1 MAEWLKALVSKTNK
15 GNTFEGSN
23 PSFSVFFFMYFDFCL
38 LYVIVFFIGEMAEWL
53 KAPVLKTDEG
63 NTSGGSNPSFSV
75 YSKSSYFFY

>member
-15 GNTFEGSN
+15 GNTFGGSN
-23 PSFSVFFFMYFDFCL
+23 PPFSVFFNFYICFL
-38 LYVIVFFIGEMAEWL
+38 FFLCYYLTVGEMAEWL

-75 YSKSSYFFY
+75 KFYFKYVL